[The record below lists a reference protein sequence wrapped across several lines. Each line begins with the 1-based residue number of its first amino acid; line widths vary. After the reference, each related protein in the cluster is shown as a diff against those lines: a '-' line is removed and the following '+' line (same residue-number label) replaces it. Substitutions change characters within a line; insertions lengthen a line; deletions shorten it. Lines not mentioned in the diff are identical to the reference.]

1 MTQDQGYR
9 WEEVGARIRDVRKG
23 AGKTQKEV
31 GATLGVSS
39 HTVWCWE
46 AGKTQ
51 PTPEHITKLAQAFG
65 VSTDWLLGKDDV
77 ISDLLSEVDLSFRQ
91 AVAEL
96 PVEDIDSIRSF
107 IQFVRERRRER
118 LGP

>member
-1 MTQDQGYR
+1 MTQNHGNR
-9 WEEVGARIRDVRKG
+9 REEVGARIRIVRKG

-51 PTPEHITKLAQAFG
+51 PTPEHITELAQAFG
-65 VSTDWLLGKDDV
+65 VSTDWLLGRDD
-77 ISDLLSEVDLSFRQ
+77 IIADLLNEVDLSFRR

-96 PVEDIDSIRSF
+96 PAEDIESIQSF
-107 IQFVRERRRER
+107 IQFVRERRRGR
-118 LGP
+118 LGA